1 MINTTKKLL
10 LALSLFVAV
19 VLMGLTSWGPLTPLL
34 VQADTTPVPASYTYD
49 DFLLNGQVK
58 VNGTTTSVSGYTT
71 NGYVTAPSM
80 QSNTVNLTFPDYR
93 TSIGDWESIT
103 VTSTKIK
110 ITALYVGDE
119 MQRSYQS
126 LFASY
131 SGQQFTQIN
140 TYSNQTTPLIIEG
153 SNMDARTLPTNMNLD
168 FFVYD
173 NRTSFGF
180 FTGLAGQLRIYSIEM
195 FIEYEYPDEISPLLD
210 GAGSLV
216 ASKNIVN
223 PDITGKTIVSDGIY
237 RLNSKSGITVDY
249 EPKTGYFII
258 NGTPTTVTE
267 VFTIISLYS
276 KNITSNITLTFTYI
290 SGTRTNNTLSNDYV
304 ALFRTDNIGN
314 VATYFKISNHQTI
327 TSNTT
332 SLANNLSFVFTST
345 NASTYTDYKV
355 RIQAELG
362 STPTTW
368 MHPSSI
374 YYSTASIQH
383 DQNPDSVTTIMS
395 NVYAYDDVDG
405 DISDQFQVV
414 DTPREYAAV
423 LANRWR
429 LNVNDTLAG
438 YDADTLN
445 VQITNTITLNKAYVD
460 AQFATYQTATYWYN
474 LDNDTLVPYN
484 LVQSYKFMAYV
495 GDASGNYSFLEISV
509 FVNDA
514 TAPTFDAI
522 NPDSV
527 TVSYKTTYNLA
538 AWASAMVIT
547 DNADTNV
554 DRVIYTDNYTANK
567 SVPGTYTVIVRAT
580 DDTGNTKDK
589 TFTFIVVDDIAP
601 VFNGPESIFKPQ
613 SSTMTV
619 ADIKA
624 RYTAF
629 DEISGTVT
637 SRITIY
643 SDGYTGRGHLVGT
656 YIVVF
661 RVTDLAGNITDISVP
676 ITVSDDIPPV
686 IYVADGYFIQV
697 SSAYLLTIEGI
708 RDILVA
714 TGRLEIVS
722 ATTYQVLVNEYEGN
736 ENTPGI
742 YTISIRFS
750 QTSGVTEVHSV
761 AVNVKNASTIPDG
774 SFNPPAGDFPWVPII
789 IVGVLVVG
797 FIFYKTKH

>member
-10 LALSLFVAV
+10 LALSLMFAV
-19 VLMGLTSWGPLTPLL
+19 VLMGLTSWGPLTPLQ
-34 VQADTTPVPASYTYD
+34 VQADTTPVPGTYTYD
-49 DFLLNGQVK
+49 DFLLGSTK
-58 VNGTTTSVSGYTT
+58 INGTTTSVSGYTT

-131 SGQQFTQIN
+131 SGTQFTQTN
-140 TYSNQTTPLIIEG
+140 TYTNQTTPLIIEG
-153 SNMDARTLPTNMNLD
+153 SNMDARTLPTNINLD

-180 FTGLAGQLRIYSIEM
+180 FTGLAGTLRIYSIEM
-195 FIEYEYPDEISPLLD
+195 TIGYTYPDEISPLLD

-216 ASKNIVN
+216 ASKNILSMN
-223 PDITGKTIVSDGIY
+223 SQILTSTTHSLEYDNSTGIFTA
-237 RLNSKSGITVDY
+237 
-249 EPKTGYFII
+249 
-258 NGTPTTVTE
+258 NGTSGFNIAFKNLTT
-267 VFTIISLYS
+267 Y
-276 KNITSNITLTFTYI
+276 NGNYTFKYTYI
-290 SGTRTNNTLSNDYV
+290 SGTI
-304 ALFRTDNIGN
+304 DNPTSPN
-314 VATYFKISNHQTI
+314 FAFYLRKADATIKLISNPYNMGELTSSVTSYFSVTNETYQTLRI
-327 TSNTT
+327 SYNGG
-332 SLANNLSFVFTST
+332 
-345 NASTYTDYKV
+345 TYNQFKFKLQIET
-355 RIQAELG
+355 G
-362 STPTTW
+362 STASTW
-368 MHPSSI
+368 MHPDSI

-383 DQNPDSVTTIMS
+383 DMAPDSVSTIMS
-395 NVYAYDDVDG
+395 NVYAFDDVDG

-414 DTPREYAAV
+414 DTAREYAAV

-438 YDADTLN
+438 YDADTLS
-445 VQITNTITLNKAYVD
+445 VQITNTITLTKAYVD
-460 AQFATYQTATYWYN
+460 SQFATYQSGTYWYN
-474 LDNDTLVPYN
+474 LNNNTLVPYN
-484 LVQSYKFMAYV
+484 LTQSYKFMAYV

-514 TAPTFDAI
+514 TAPTFDAS
-522 NPDSV
+522 NPTTI
-527 TVSYKTTYNLA
+527 TVSYKTTYNLST
-538 AWASAMVIT
+538 WSSALVIT
-547 DNADTNV
+547 DNVDTNV

-567 SVPGTYTVIVRAT
+567 SVPGSYTVIVRAT

-589 TFTFIVVDDIAP
+589 TFTFLVVDDIPP

-722 ATTYQVLVNEYEGN
+722 ATTYQVLVNEYAGN
-736 ENTPGI
+736 ETTPGI

-774 SFNPPAGDFPWVPII
+774 SFNPPAGDFPWVPIVI
-789 IVGVLVVG
+789 VLVIIGGLVV
-797 FIFYKTKH
+797 IKKKH

>member
-10 LALSLFVAV
+10 LALSLMFAV
-19 VLMGLTSWGPLTPLL
+19 VLMGLTSWGPLTPLQ
-34 VQADTTPVPASYTYD
+34 VQADTTPVPGTYTYD
-49 DFLLNGQVK
+49 DFLLGSTK
-58 VNGTTTSVSGYTT
+58 INGTTTSVSGYTT
-71 NGYVTAPSM
+71 DGYVTAPAM
-80 QSNTVNLTFPDYR
+80 QSNTINLTFPDYR
-93 TSIGDWESIT
+93 TAIGDWESIT

-153 SNMDARTLPTNMNLD
+153 SNMDARTLPTNINLD

-180 FTGLAGQLRIYSIEM
+180 FTGLVGQLRIYSIEL
-195 FIEYEYPDEISPLLD
+195 FINYEYPDEISPLLD

-216 ASKNIVN
+216 ASKNLLKPTGIFPRTVN
-223 PDITGKTIVSDGIY
+223 G
-237 RLNSKSGITVDY
+237 LTVDY
-249 EPKTGYFII
+249 DKTAGIFTLNGTTTAYTSVTLFGALPQDNYALSFYKLSGTSSSIAGFYFISPQGNRSVSSAI
-258 NGTPTTVTE
+258 PTM
-267 VFTIISLYS
+267 S
-276 KNITSNITLTFTYI
+276 ITNQSATL
-290 SGTRTNNTLSNDYV
+290 
-304 ALFRTDNIGN
+304 
-314 VATYFKISNHQTI
+314 
-327 TSNTT
+327 
-332 SLANNLSFVFTST
+332 LSFEIALGVSFS
-345 NASTYTDYKV
+345 DVKV
-355 RIQAELG
+355 KLQIEKGTTA
-362 STPTTW
+362 TTW
-368 MHPSSI
+368 MHPDSV

-383 DQNPDSVTTIMS
+383 DMAPDSVSTIMS
-395 NVYAYDDVDG
+395 NVYAFDDVDG

-414 DTPREYAAV
+414 DTAREYAAV

-429 LNVNDTLAG
+429 LNVNETLAA

-445 VQITNTITLNKAYVD
+445 VQITNTITLTKSYVD
-460 AQFATYQTATYWYN
+460 SAFATYQTATYWYN

-580 DDTGNTKDK
+580 DDTGNIKDK
-589 TFTFIVVDDIAP
+589 TFTFNVVDDIAP

-722 ATTYQVLVNEYEGN
+722 ATTYQVLVNEYQGN
-736 ENTPGI
+736 ETTPGI

-774 SFNPPAGDFPWVPII
+774 SFNPPSSSNAFVYAGIGIAVIAVF
-789 IVGVLVVG
+789 LL
-797 FIFYKTKH
+797 FRKKR

>member
-1 MINTTKKLL
+1 MVNTTKKLL
-10 LALSLFVAV
+10 LTLSLIVAV
-19 VLMGLTSWGPLTPLL
+19 VLMGLTSWGPLTPLQ
-34 VQADTTPVPASYTYD
+34 VHADTTPVPGTYTYS
-49 DFLLNGQVK
+49 DFLINGQVK
-58 VNGTTTSVSGYTT
+58 INGTATSVSGYTT

-93 TSIGDWESIT
+93 TAIGDWESIT
-103 VTSTKIK
+103 VTSTNIK
-110 ITALYVGDE
+110 ISALYVGE
-119 MQRSYQS
+119 EAQRSYQS

-131 SGQQFTQIN
+131 SGHQFTQIN
-140 TYSNQTTPLIIEG
+140 SYTNQTTPLSIEG
-153 SNMDARTLPTNMNLD
+153 WNMDARTLPTNIDLD

-173 NRTSFGF
+173 NRTSFGL

-195 FIEYEYPDEISPLLD
+195 RINYTYPDEISPLLD

-216 ASKNIVN
+216 QSKNLLELPVQ
-223 PDITGKTIVSDGIY
+223 TQEGH
-237 RLNSKSGITVDY
+237 GITMNVD
-249 EPKTGYFII
+249 ENQIVTI
-258 NGTPTTVTE
+258 NGTSSINLAFILTTDVNFE
-267 VFTIISLYS
+267 NNNNY
-276 KNITSNITLTFTYI
+276 TFTYHYI
-290 SGTRTNNTLSNDYV
+290 SGSISNSTGSNFYIDNNGGIFEVFYDSVNFNTTISSTTFKNTLWDFLRFYTN
-304 ALFRTDNIGN
+304 AG
-314 VATYFKISNHQTI
+314 
-327 TSNTT
+327 TT
-332 SLANNLSFVFTST
+332 FNNL
-345 NASTYTDYKV
+345 KV
-355 RIQAELG
+355 RIQIESG
-362 STPTTW
+362 STATTW
-368 MHPSSI
+368 MHPDSI

-383 DQNPDSVTTIMS
+383 DMAPDSVSTIMS
-395 NVYAYDDVDG
+395 NVYAFDDVDG

-414 DTPREYAAV
+414 DTAREYAAV

-429 LNVNDTLAG
+429 LNVNDTLSG

-445 VQITNTITLNKAYVD
+445 VQITNTITLTKAYVD
-460 AQFATYQTATYWYN
+460 AQFATYQSGTYWYN
-474 LDNDTLVPYN
+474 LDNNTLVPYN
-484 LVQSYKFMAYV
+484 LTQSYKFMAYV

-522 NPDSV
+522 NPTTI
-527 TVSYKTTYNLA
+527 TVSYKTTYNLG
-538 AWASAMVIT
+538 AWASVMVIT
-547 DNADTNV
+547 DNADTYV

-580 DDTGNTKDK
+580 DDTGNYKDK
-589 TFTFIVVDDIAP
+589 TFTFNVVDDIAP
-601 VFNGPESIFKPQ
+601 VFNGPESIYKPQ

-643 SDGYTGRGHLVGT
+643 SDGYTGKGHLVGT

-722 ATTYQVLVNEYEGN
+722 ATTYQVLVNEYAGN
-736 ENTPGI
+736 ETTPGI

-774 SFNPPAGDFPWVPII
+774 SFNPPSGDFPWIAVGIVVVV
-789 IVGVLVVG
+789 IVGLV
-797 FIFYKTKH
+797 ILKKKH

>member
-10 LALSLFVAV
+10 LTLSLIVAV
-19 VLMGLTSWGPLTPLL
+19 VLMGLVSWGPLTPLQ
-34 VQADTTPVPASYTYD
+34 VHADTTPVPGTYTYT
-49 DFLLNGQVK
+49 DFFINGQVK
-58 VNGTTTSVSGYTT
+58 INGNTPSVSAFTT
-71 NGYVTAPSM
+71 NGYATAPSM

-93 TSIGDWESIT
+93 TAIGDWESIT
-103 VTSTKIK
+103 VTSTIIK
-110 ITALYVGDE
+110 ISALYVGE
-119 MQRSYQS
+119 EAQRSYQS
-126 LFASY
+126 LFVSY
-131 SGQQFTQIN
+131 SGQQWSQLN
-140 TYSNQTTPLIIEG
+140 TYSSQSTPLQVQG
-153 SNMDARTLPTNMNLD
+153 SNMNAETLPTNINLD
-168 FFVYD
+168 LFAYD

-180 FTGLAGQLRIYSIEM
+180 FTGLAGQLRIYSIEL
-195 FIEYEYPDEISPLLD
+195 IINYTYPDEISPLLD

-216 ASKNIVN
+216 ASKNLLKLNNETFSIGGINTTLNNHIFEMNGTRNNVIDFIRIDNKGLVN
-223 PDITGKTIVSDGIY
+223 GQTYTFTIYPLSGSIEGNWNLVYRDITNNLIF
-237 RLNSKSGITVDY
+237 SGALKDN
-249 EPKTGYFII
+249 K
-258 NGTPTTVTE
+258 
-267 VFTIISLYS
+267 
-276 KNITSNITLTFTYI
+276 LTFTY
-290 SGTRTNNTLSNDYV
+290 TNTTNGYLR
-304 ALFRTDNIGN
+304 L
-314 VATYFKISNHQTI
+314 

-332 SLANNLSFVFTST
+332 NDVYTNFRFKYQLEIGSVST
-345 NASTYTDYKV
+345 EY
-355 RIQAELG
+355 R
-362 STPTTW
+362 
-368 MHPSSI
+368 HPNSI

-383 DQNPDSVTTIMS
+383 DQAPDSVSTIMS
-395 NVYAYDDVDG
+395 NVYAFDDVDG

-414 DTPREYAAV
+414 DTAREYAAV

-445 VQITNTITLNKAYVD
+445 VQISNTITLTKAYVD
-460 AQFATYQTATYWYN
+460 SQFATYQSGTYWYN
-474 LDNDTLVPYN
+474 LNNDTLVPYN
-484 LVQSYKFMAYV
+484 LTQSYKFMAYV
-495 GDASGNYSFLEISV
+495 GDAAGNYSFLEISV

-522 NPDSV
+522 NPTTI
-527 TVSYKTTYNLA
+527 TVSYKTTYNLG
-538 AWASAMVIT
+538 AWASVMVIT

-580 DDTGNTKDK
+580 DDTGNYKDK
-589 TFTFIVVDDIAP
+589 TFTFNVVDDIAP

-643 SDGYTGRGHLVGT
+643 SDGYTGKGHLVGT

-697 SSAYLLTIEGI
+697 SSAYLLTIDGI

-722 ATTYQVLVNEYEGN
+722 ATTYQVLVNEYAGN
-736 ENTPGI
+736 ETTPGI

-774 SFNPPAGDFPWVPII
+774 SFNPPSSSSPFVYAGIGIAVIALF
-789 IVGVLVVG
+789 LL
-797 FIFYKTKH
+797 FRKKR

>member
-10 LALSLFVAV
+10 LALSLMFAV
-19 VLMGLTSWGPLTPLL
+19 VLMGLTSWGPLTPLQ
-34 VQADTTPVPASYTYD
+34 VQADTTPVPGTYTYD
-49 DFLLNGQVK
+49 DFLLGSTK
-58 VNGTTTSVSGYTT
+58 INGTTTSVSGYTT
-71 NGYVTAPSM
+71 DGYVTAPAM
-80 QSNTVNLTFPDYR
+80 QSNTMNLTFPDYR
-93 TSIGDWESIT
+93 TAIGDWESIT

-140 TYSNQTTPLIIEG
+140 SYTNQTTPLIIEG
-153 SNMDARTLPTNMNLD
+153 FNMDARTLPTNINLD

-180 FTGLAGQLRIYSIEM
+180 FTGLAGSLRIYSIELRINYT
-195 FIEYEYPDEISPLLD
+195 FPDEISPLLD

-216 ASKNIVN
+216 ASKNLATLTPGTYVN
-223 PDITGKTIVSDGIY
+223 GTLTLDISSDGI
-237 RLNSKSGITVDY
+237 ITL
-249 EPKTGYFII
+249 
-258 NGTPTTVTE
+258 NGTNPAGANYH
-267 VFTIISLYS
+267 FTISTV
-276 KNITSNITLTFTYI
+276 NFE
-290 SGTRTNNTLSNDYV
+290 LSN
-304 ALFRTDNIGN
+304 
-314 VATYFKISNHQTI
+314 TYTVSLIKLNGTANPVFKISNDESGLSYLSM
-327 TSNTT
+327 SNV
-332 SLANNLSFVFTST
+332 SSNLVTST
-345 NASTYTDYKV
+345 KTWDNAAMKNVYLLTSQNTVYDNVKFKLQIEKSSSAT
-355 RIQAELG
+355 Q
-362 STPTTW
+362 W

-383 DQNPDSVTTIMS
+383 DQAPDSVSTIMS
-395 NVYAYDDVDG
+395 NVYAFDDVDG

-414 DTPREYAAV
+414 DTAREYAAV

-438 YDADTLN
+438 YDSETLN
-445 VQITNTITLNKAYVD
+445 VKITNTITLTKAYVD
-460 AQFATYQTATYWYN
+460 AQFATYQSGTYWYN
-474 LDNDTLVPYN
+474 LNNNTLVPYN
-484 LVQSYKFMAYV
+484 LTQSYKLMAYV

-522 NPDSV
+522 NPTTI
-527 TVSYKTTYNLA
+527 TVSYKTTYNLG
-538 AWASAMVIT
+538 AWASVMVIT

-580 DDTGNTKDK
+580 DDTGNYKDK
-589 TFTFIVVDDIAP
+589 TFTFNVVDDIAP

-643 SDGYTGRGHLVGT
+643 SDGYTGKGHLVGT

-722 ATTYQVLVNEYEGN
+722 ATTYQVLVNEYAGN
-736 ENTPGI
+736 ETTPGI

-774 SFNPPAGDFPWVPII
+774 SFNPPSNSSGFLWGGIAAAA
-789 IVGVLVVG
+789 IVLFLV
-797 FIFYKTKH
+797 FKKKR

>member
-10 LALSLFVAV
+10 LALSLIVAV
-19 VLMGLTSWGPLTPLL
+19 VLMGLTSWGPLTPLQ
-34 VQADTTPVPASYTYD
+34 VHADTTPAPGTYTYS
-49 DFLLNGQVK
+49 DFFINGQVK
-58 VNGTTTSVSGYTT
+58 INGTATSVSGYTT
-71 NGYVTAPSM
+71 YGYVTAPSM

-103 VTSTKIK
+103 VTSTIIK
-110 ITALYVGDE
+110 ISALYVGDE

-126 LFASY
+126 LFVSY
-131 SGQQFTQIN
+131 SGQQWSQIN
-140 TYSNQTTPLIIEG
+140 TYSNQTTPLRVEG
-153 SNMDARTLPTNMNLD
+153 WNMDARTLPTNINLD

-180 FTGLAGQLRIYSIEM
+180 FSGLAGQLRIYSIEM
-195 FIEYEYPDEISPLLD
+195 IINYTYPDEISPLLD

-216 ASKNIVN
+216 ASKNLAV
-223 PDITGKTIVSDGIY
+223 PDLTGKTILENGQY
-237 RLNSKSGITVDY
+237 RLQ
-249 EPKTGYFII
+249 
-258 NGTPTTVTE
+258 
-267 VFTIISLYS
+267 
-276 KNITSNITLTFTYI
+276 SN
-290 SGTRTNNTLSNDYV
+290 NNTLFLDYDKVTGIYKYHGTDTSNLTPNGVEILSLRNLLRADTTSSFSIRIEKVTGNLTVGGYIAV
-304 ALFRTDNIGN
+304 TNTSKGTIQYTGPLFINENLILSSSSSMIIRTQHGDI
-314 VATYFKISNHQTI
+314 VDISFKIQIEKS
-327 TSNTT
+327 TT
-332 SLANNLSFVFTST
+332 S
-345 NASTYTDYKV
+345 
-355 RIQAELG
+355 
-362 STPTTW
+362 TTW
-368 MHPSSI
+368 MHPDSI

-383 DQNPDSVTTIMS
+383 DMAPDSVSTIMS
-395 NVYAYDDVDG
+395 NVYAFDDVDG

-414 DTPREYAAV
+414 DTAREYAAV

-438 YDADTLN
+438 YDSDTLS
-445 VQITNTITLNKAYVD
+445 VQITNTITLTKAYVD
-460 AQFATYQTATYWYN
+460 AQFATYQSGTYWYN
-474 LDNDTLVPYN
+474 LNNNTLVPYN
-484 LVQSYKFMAYV
+484 LTQSYKFMAYV
-495 GDASGNYSFLEISV
+495 SDASGNYSFLEISV
-509 FVNDA
+509 IVNDA
-514 TAPTFDAI
+514 TAPTFDPI
-522 NPDSV
+522 NPTTI
-527 TVSYKTTYNLA
+527 TVSYKTTYNLG
-538 AWASAMVIT
+538 AWASVMVIT

-567 SVPGTYTVIVRAT
+567 SVPGSYTVIVRAT
-580 DDTGNTKDK
+580 DDTGNYKDK
-589 TFTFIVVDDIAP
+589 TFTFNVVDDIAP

-643 SDGYTGRGHLVGT
+643 SDGYTGKGHLVGT

-676 ITVSDDIPPV
+676 VTVSDDIPPV

-708 RDILVA
+708 RDILIA

-722 ATTYQVLVNEYEGN
+722 ATTYQVLVNEYAGN
-736 ENTPGI
+736 ETTPGI

-774 SFNPPAGDFPWVPII
+774 SFNPPSSSSPFVYAGIGIAVIALF
-789 IVGVLVVG
+789 LL
-797 FIFYKTKH
+797 FRKKR

>member
-1 MINTTKKLL
+1 MFNTTKKLL
-10 LALSLFVAV
+10 LTLSLIVAV
-19 VLMGLTSWGPLTPLL
+19 VLMGLVSWGPLTPLQ
-34 VQADTTPVPASYTYD
+34 VHADTTPVPGTYTYS
-49 DFLLNGQVK
+49 DFFINGQVK
-58 VNGTTTSVSGYTT
+58 INGTSTSVSGYTT

-93 TSIGDWESIT
+93 TAIGDWESIT
-103 VTSTKIK
+103 VTSTNIK
-110 ITALYVGDE
+110 ISALYVGE
-119 MQRSYQS
+119 EAQRSYQS
-126 LFASY
+126 LFVSY
-131 SGQQFTQIN
+131 SGQQWSQLN
-140 TYSNQTTPLIIEG
+140 TYSSQSTPLQVQG
-153 SNMDARTLPTNMNLD
+153 SNMNAETLPTNINLD
-168 FFVYD
+168 LFVYD

-180 FTGLAGQLRIYSIEM
+180 FTGLAGQLRIYSIEL
-195 FIEYEYPDEISPLLD
+195 IINYTYPDEISPLLD

-216 ASKNIVN
+216 ASRNLLK
-223 PDITGKTIVSDGIY
+223 PTATFPITNKGLILDYDKTTGIFT
-237 RLNSKSGITVDY
+237 LTGTKTENVIT
-249 EPKTGYFII
+249 
-258 NGTPTTVTE
+258 
-267 VFTIISLYS
+267 
-276 KNITSNITLTFTYI
+276 NITLPTFYTPGDYTLSYSYI
-290 SGTRTNNTLSNDYV
+290 SGSFDNHFYVGNTPLWNLSILRTNENKTVSGSVSKYINQD
-304 ALFRTDNIGN
+304 FRVYFDFPLAAVSFDNFK
-314 VATYFKISNHQTI
+314 FKIQLEKG
-327 TSNTT
+327 TT
-332 SLANNLSFVFTST
+332 A
-345 NASTYTDYKV
+345 
-355 RIQAELG
+355 
-362 STPTTW
+362 TTW
-368 MHPSSI
+368 VHPDSI

-383 DQNPDSVTTIMS
+383 DQAPDSVSTIMS

-414 DTPREYAAV
+414 DTAREYAAV

-445 VQITNTITLNKAYVD
+445 VQITNTITLTKAYVD
-460 AQFATYQTATYWYN
+460 AQFATYQSGTYWYN
-474 LDNDTLVPYN
+474 LNNDTLVPYN
-484 LVQSYKFMAYV
+484 LTQSYKFMAYV
-495 GDASGNYSFLEISV
+495 GDAAGNYSFLEISV

-522 NPDSV
+522 NPTTI
-527 TVSYKTTYNLA
+527 TVSYKTTYNLG
-538 AWASAMVIT
+538 AWASVMVIT

-580 DDTGNTKDK
+580 DDTGNYKDK
-589 TFTFIVVDDIAP
+589 TFTFNVVDDIAP

-643 SDGYTGRGHLVGT
+643 SDAYTGKGHLVGT

-722 ATTYQVLVNEYEGN
+722 ATTYQVLVNEYAGN
-736 ENTPGI
+736 ETTPGI

-774 SFNPPAGDFPWVPII
+774 SFNPPAGDFPWVPIVI
-789 IVGVLVVG
+789 VLVIIGGLVV
-797 FIFYKTKH
+797 IKKKH

>member
-10 LALSLFVAV
+10 LTLSLIVAV
-19 VLMGLTSWGPLTPLL
+19 VLMGLTSWGPLTPLQ
-34 VQADTTPVPASYTYD
+34 VHADTTPVPGTYSYSN
-49 DFLLNGQVK
+49 FLINGQVK

-93 TSIGDWESIT
+93 ASIGNWESIT

-131 SGQQFTQIN
+131 SGTQFTQTN
-140 TYSNQTTPLIIEG
+140 SYTNQTTPLIIEG
-153 SNMDARTLPTNMNLD
+153 SNMDARTLPTNINLD

-180 FTGLAGQLRIYSIEM
+180 LTGLAGTLRIYSIEM
-195 FIEYEYPDEISPLLD
+195 SISYTYPDNISPLLN

-216 ASKNIVN
+216 ASRNLLDIQSFTSTKGGITLSY
-223 PDITGKTIVSDGIY
+223 DSITGIFEFNGVGDGI
-237 RLNSKSGITVDY
+237 T
-249 EPKTGYFII
+249 EPLEWTLALK
-258 NGTPTTVTE
+258 
-267 VFTIISLYS
+267 
-276 KNITSNITLTFTYI
+276 SNIGLIVGEQYTLTMYPI
-290 SGTRTNNTLSNDYV
+290 SGTKTNNSRPSIFG
-304 ALFRTDNIGN
+304 LFSSGVNTNGLTVTSHTGTSTVTN
-314 VATYFKISNHQTI
+314 TI
-327 TSNTT
+327 FTAVTKSE
-332 SLANNLSFVFTST
+332 SFV
-345 NASTYTDYKV
+345 NYKF
-355 RIQAELG
+355 RLQIEKG
-362 STPTTW
+362 STTTNW
-368 MHPSSI
+368 THPDSI

-383 DQNPDSVTTIMS
+383 DMAPDSVSTIMS
-395 NVYAYDDVDG
+395 NVYAFDDVDG

-414 DTPREYAAV
+414 DTAREYAAV

-438 YDADTLN
+438 YDANTLN
-445 VQITNTITLNKAYVD
+445 VQITNTITLTKAYVD
-460 AQFATYQTATYWYN
+460 SQFATYQTGTYWYN
-474 LDNDTLVPYN
+474 LNNNTLVPYN
-484 LVQSYKFMAYV
+484 LTQSYKFMAYV

-522 NPDSV
+522 NPTTI

-538 AWASAMVIT
+538 SWASAMVIT
-547 DNADTNV
+547 DNVDTNV

-567 SVPGTYTVIVRAT
+567 SVPGSYTVIVRAT

-589 TFTFIVVDDIAP
+589 TFTFLVVDDIPP

-637 SRITIY
+637 SRINIY
-643 SDGYTGRGHLVGT
+643 SDGYTGKGHLVGT

-714 TGRLEIVS
+714 TGRLQIVS
-722 ATTYQVLVNEYEGN
+722 ATTYQVIVNEYAGN
-736 ENTPGI
+736 ETTPGI

-774 SFNPPAGDFPWVPII
+774 SFNPPAGDFPWVPIVIVVVI
-789 IVGVLVVG
+789 IGGL
-797 FIFYKTKH
+797 FLYKRKH

>member
-10 LALSLFVAV
+10 LALSLLFAV
-19 VLMGLTSWGPLTPLL
+19 VMMGLTSWGPLTPLQ
-34 VQADTTPVPASYTYD
+34 VQADTTPVPGTYTYD
-49 DFLLNGQVK
+49 DFLLGSTK
-58 VNGTTTSVSGYTT
+58 INGTTTSVSGYTT
-71 NGYVTAPSM
+71 DGYVTAPSM

-93 TSIGDWESIT
+93 TAIGDWESIT

-131 SGQQFTQIN
+131 SGQQFTQTN

-153 SNMDARTLPTNMNLD
+153 SNMDARTLPTNINLD

-180 FTGLAGQLRIYSIEM
+180 FTGLAGTLRIYSIEM
-195 FIEYEYPDEISPLLD
+195 TISYTYPDNISPIMD

-216 ASKNIVN
+216 ASKNLIVPN
-223 PDITGKTIVSDGIY
+223 LTSKPLISDNVY
-237 RLNSKSGITVDY
+237 RLHNASGITIDY
-249 EPKTGYFII
+249 DKKTGIFEI
-258 NGTPTTVTE
+258 NGTSTAPFGYSIMNYVLDFTTT
-267 VFTIISLYS
+267 
-276 KNITSNITLTFTYI
+276 KTLTFI
-290 SGTRTNNTLSNDYV
+290 GLSGTKSSGGAN
-304 ALFRTDNIGN
+304 
-314 VATYFKISNHQTI
+314 ISNYV
-327 TSNTT
+327 SNGSPTDINVINLPLSANITT
-332 SLANNLSFVFTST
+332 SVSVAQTSGGLRNMNLYSGTGVTFTNYRFRLQLENGT
-345 NASTYTDYKV
+345 TA
-355 RIQAELG
+355 
-362 STPTTW
+362 TTW
-368 MHPSSI
+368 MHPDSI

-383 DQNPDSVTTIMS
+383 DMAPDSVATIMS

-414 DTPREYAAV
+414 DTAREYAAV

-445 VQITNTITLNKAYVD
+445 VQITNTITLTKAYVD

-522 NPDSV
+522 NPTTI

-567 SVPGTYTVIVRAT
+567 SVPGSYTVIVRAT

-589 TFTFIVVDDIAP
+589 TFTFLVVDDIAP

-637 SRITIY
+637 SRISIY
-643 SDGYTGRGHLVGT
+643 SDGYTGKGHLVGT

-676 ITVSDDIPPV
+676 VTVSDDIPPV

-722 ATTYQVLVNEYEGN
+722 ATTYQVLVNEYAGN
-736 ENTPGI
+736 ETTPGI

-774 SFNPPAGDFPWVPII
+774 SFNPPAGDFPWVPVI
-789 IVGVLVVG
+789 IVSVVVIG
-797 FIFYKTKH
+797 LFLYKRKH

>member
-19 VLMGLTSWGPLTPLL
+19 VLMGLTSWGPLTPLQ
-34 VQADTTPVPASYTYD
+34 VQADTTPVPASYTYNQ
-49 DFLLNGQVK
+49 FLINGQVK

-110 ITALYVGDE
+110 ITALYVGNE

-131 SGQQFTQIN
+131 SSQQWTQLN

-153 SNMDARTLPTNMNLD
+153 SNMDARTLPTNINLD

-195 FIEYEYPDEISPLLD
+195 FINYTYPDEISPLLD

-216 ASKNIVN
+216 KSRNLIKFN
-223 PDITGKTIVSDGIY
+223 PGVYT
-237 RLNSKSGITVDY
+237 NSGVTITVGD
-249 EPKTGYFII
+249 
-258 NGTPTTVTE
+258 
-267 VFTIISLYS
+267 
-276 KNITSNITLTFTYI
+276 
-290 SGTRTNNTLSNDYV
+290 D
-304 ALFRTDNIGN
+304 
-314 VATYFKISNHQTI
+314 QTI
-327 TSNTT
+327 TLNGTT
-332 SLANNLSFVFTST
+332 STTNTISFLIKNFSPALESGKYVSTYIYMGGSFQTETSGLFTITVLPYLGGNEISRQQSNYT
-345 NASTYTDYKV
+345 QNVSSTYTLDYSPTQLNISTRQGSTYNNLKF
-355 RIQAELG
+355 RIQFEKATTA
-362 STPTTW
+362 STW
-368 MHPSSI
+368 MHPDSI

-383 DQNPDSVTTIMS
+383 DQAPDSVSTIMS

-405 DISDQFQVV
+405 NISDRFQVV
-414 DTPREYAAV
+414 DTAREYAAV

-429 LNVNDTLAG
+429 LSVNDTLAG
-438 YDADTLN
+438 YDANTLN
-445 VQITNTITLNKAYVD
+445 VQITNTITLTKAYVD
-460 AQFATYQTATYWYN
+460 AQFATYQIATYWYN
-474 LDNDTLVPYN
+474 LNNSTLVPYN
-484 LVQSYKFMAYV
+484 LTQSYKFMAYV
-495 GDASGNYSFLEISV
+495 GDTAGNYSFLEISV

-514 TAPTFDAI
+514 TAPTFDVS
-522 NPDSV
+522 NPTTI
-527 TVSYKTTYNLA
+527 TVSYKTTYNLST
-538 AWASAMVIT
+538 WATALVIN
-547 DNADTNV
+547 DNVDTNV

-567 SVPGTYTVIVRAT
+567 SLPGTYTVIVRAT

-589 TFTFIVVDDIAP
+589 TFTFNVVDDIPP

-722 ATTYQVLVNEYEGN
+722 ATTYQVIVNEYQGN
-736 ENTPGI
+736 ETTPGI

-774 SFNPPAGDFPWVPII
+774 SFNPPTPSLPWVGIGI
-789 IVGVLVVG
+789 AAAVILIVIVLKRKG
-797 FIFYKTKH
+797 H

>member
-10 LALSLFVAV
+10 LTLSLMFAV
-19 VLMGLTSWGPLTPLL
+19 VLMGLVSWGPLTPLQ
-34 VQADTTPVPASYTYD
+34 VQADTTPVPGAYTYD
-49 DFLLNGQVK
+49 DFLLGSTK
-58 VNGTTTSVSGYTT
+58 INGTTTSVSGYTT
-71 NGYVTAPSM
+71 DGYVTAPAM
-80 QSNTVNLTFPDYR
+80 QSNTINLTFPDYR
-93 TSIGDWESIT
+93 TAIGDWESIT

-153 SNMDARTLPTNMNLD
+153 SNMDARTLPTNINLD

-180 FTGLAGQLRIYSIEM
+180 FTGLAGTLRIYSIEM
-195 FIEYEYPDEISPLLD
+195 TIGYTYPDEISPLLD

-216 ASKNIVN
+216 ASRNLLDLVPREFTKNGV
-223 PDITGKTIVSDGIY
+223 TFTIGQD
-237 RLNSKSGITVDY
+237 NTV
-249 EPKTGYFII
+249 TI
-258 NGTPTTVTE
+258 NGTASPALDSYDTKLFDSLVLNGEYTLKGHIVSGTWTNGVYFDIRNTTVDQRIFYNSQSGT
-267 VFTIISLYS
+267 FTSNNRTVWFSASISL
-276 KNITSNITLTFTYI
+276 
-290 SGTRTNNTLSNDYV
+290 GTTV
-304 ALFRTDNIGN
+304 
-314 VATYFKISNHQTI
+314 
-327 TSNTT
+327 
-332 SLANNLSFVFTST
+332 NNLKIKFQLEKNNS
-345 NASTYTDYKV
+345 ASDW
-355 RIQAELG
+355 I
-362 STPTTW
+362 
-368 MHPSSI
+368 HPKSI
-374 YYSTASIQH
+374 FYSTASIQH
-383 DQNPDSVTTIMS
+383 DQAPDSVSTIMS
-395 NVYAYDDVDG
+395 NVYAFDDVDG

-414 DTPREYAAV
+414 DTAREYAAV

-445 VQITNTITLNKAYVD
+445 VQITNTITLTKAYVD
-460 AQFATYQTATYWYN
+460 AQFATYQSGTYWYN
-474 LDNDTLVPYN
+474 LNNNTLVPYN
-484 LVQSYKFMAYV
+484 LTQSYKFMAYV

-522 NPDSV
+522 NPTNI
-527 TVSYKTTYNLA
+527 TVSYKTTYDLA
-538 AWASAMVIT
+538 AWASVMVIT

-554 DRVIYTDNYTANK
+554 DRIIYTDNYTANK
-567 SVPGTYTVIVRAT
+567 SVPGSYTVIVRAT
-580 DDTGNTKDK
+580 DDTGNIKDK
-589 TFTFIVVDDIAP
+589 TFTFNVVDDITP

-722 ATTYQVLVNEYEGN
+722 ATTYQVLVNEYQGN
-736 ENTPGI
+736 ETTPGI

-774 SFNPPAGDFPWVPII
+774 SFNPPSSSNAFVYAGIGIAVIAVF
-789 IVGVLVVG
+789 LL
-797 FIFYKTKH
+797 FRKKR